1 MDYSA
6 VVDFIR
12 AEWLELVEILTEHRL
27 QLLDTLHSLH
37 PLMIL
42 QDFLPVIAQYC
53 KLKDDISYMLKDMDA
68 LEQSLISRIG

>member
-6 VVDFIR
+6 LVDSIR
-12 AEWLELVEILTEHRL
+12 AERLELVEVLTEQRL

-37 PLMIL
+37 PLMNL
-42 QDFLPVIAQYC
+42 QDVLPVIEQYC

-68 LEQSLISRIG
+68 LEQTVVSLIS